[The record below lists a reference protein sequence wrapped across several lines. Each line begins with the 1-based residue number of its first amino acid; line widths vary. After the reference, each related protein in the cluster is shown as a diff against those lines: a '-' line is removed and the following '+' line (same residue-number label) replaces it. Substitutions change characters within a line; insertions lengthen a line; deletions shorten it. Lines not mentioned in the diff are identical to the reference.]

1 MENPK
6 YFRGQQPEEKF
17 VCFFRH
23 HWFSLLKDF
32 LYFGFLVTAFVLL
45 ISNFDMITSE
55 LRTSSAM
62 RMLFLLGFAMG
73 TIYMHRFFYKLFTL
87 FVDVGIVTDMRLI
100 DHQKTLLFV
109 DTMDSIDMGQIQ
121 DIEKVESGLLPKLFG
136 YGHVHIFLTASAS
149 MKAFHDVPN
158 PAFLFTTITI
168 QKENRQYKQLREQG
182 GLKKEEEGEEVN
194 SAVSKV
200 QAEAVVEVER
210 AAI

>member
-1 MENPK
+1 MHMENPK

-23 HWFSLLKDF
+23 HWFTLLKDF
-32 LYFGFLVTAFVLL
+32 LYFGILMTVTFLIFFN
-45 ISNFDMITSE
+45 IEMIANQLES
-55 LRTSSAM
+55 SSAI
-62 RMLFLLGFAMG
+62 RILFLLGFAMG

-168 QKENRQYKQLREQG
+168 QKEKRQYKQLRDQG
-182 GLKKEEEGEEVN
+182 RLKVTHKGEALEPVAVKDVSV
-194 SAVSKV
+194 SA
-200 QAEAVVEVER
+200 
-210 AAI
+210 